1 MDPWEQLIVVA
12 IGADTGDSIAMC
24 GREFHAAQVWA
35 LKSTI
40 NAYGDAGKRFASQR
54 SIGQFEATGRSI
66 ADTALAQVQNTEPF
80 GIDDWA
86 VSNAIG
92 QVDLLLIDTHTIG
105 LAELEATQRLLQNG
119 CKAIHCRV
127 PWTAA
132 NSSCA
137 GLAEVSRFFQNLG
150 FELYQIHE
158 TLCSGL
164 EKRVVGLEGL
174 WLHRDLL
181 AHAASLPAER
191 LEITAANLFR
201 RLLERCSTMGYQRV
215 AIYGAGKDLRMRAAA
230 LAEPPVHLDCII
242 DDSAKLTGTSFMKL
256 PIVPLSQV
264 AARGV
269 DCIVVCSSGYEDS
282 MIERCSSV
290 RTVSSKPVAVVPVH
304 QSHPRLIGRHP
315 LIRPQHQAQIPA
327 PSAISE
333 LEAKTG
339 PQSPLEVFH
348 NPGYLN
354 ITAAQLRHLASLKL
368 DEQIRGRS
376 VLEVGAGIGDLTGFF
391 ADRGCSVLA
400 TDVRPANVAVIRERF
415 AAVPTVR
422 TGLID
427 LEYVPAELDSGFDVV
442 FCYGVLYHLEK
453 PAEALA
459 AMSRLC
465 RGTMIISTCVS
476 FGEHEAINL
485 IGETASDPSQAARGT
500 GCRPTR
506 PWVLARLQ
514 EHFEHVYMP
523 VTQPKHPEF
532 PLDWTS
538 GNPGSL
544 LHRAVF
550 IASREP
556 IDNPRLGS
564 ALPTYQCAE

>member
-1 MDPWEQLIVVA
+1 MDPWEQMSIVA
-12 IGADTGDSIAMC
+12 IGADIGDGIAMC
-24 GREFHAAQVWA
+24 GQAFHAAQVWA
-35 LKSTI
+35 LESDI
-40 NAYGDAGKRFASQR
+40 NAYGEQVKRFASQGNIR
-54 SIGQFEATGRSI
+54 LFEKTGRPI
-66 ADTALAQVQNTEPF
+66 AGSARAEIQNTDLF
-80 GIDDWA
+80 RIDDWA
-86 VSNAIG
+86 WKNGVER
-92 QVDLLLIDTHTIG
+92 VDLLLVDTHTLG
-105 LAELEATQRLLQNG
+105 LAELKTTERLLKSG
-119 CKAIHCRV
+119 CKAIRCRV

-132 NSSCA
+132 DSSRTGFTEA
-137 GLAEVSRFFQNLG
+137 SQFFQNLG

-158 TLCSGL
+158 TMCSGP
-164 EKRVVGLEGL
+164 EKRIVGIEGL

-230 LAEPPVHLDCII
+230 LAESPVCLDCII
-242 DDSAKLTGTSFMKL
+242 DDSAKLTGTMFMKL

-269 DCIVVCSSGYEDS
+269 DCIVVCSSGYEDG
-282 MIERCSSV
+282 MIEKCSSV
-290 RTVSSKPVAVVPVH
+290 RAVTGKPVAVVPVH
-304 QSHPRLIGRHP
+304 QSHPRLLGRHP
-315 LIRPQHQAQIPA
+315 LIRPQHQARLLT

-391 ADRGCSVLA
+391 AERGCSVLA
-400 TDVRPANVAVIRERF
+400 TDVRPANVAIIRERF
-415 AAVPTVR
+415 AATPTVR

-427 LEYVPAELDSGFDVV
+427 LEHVPAELDAGFDVV

-485 IGETASDPSQAARGT
+485 VGETASDPSQAARGT

-523 VTQPKHPEF
+523 VTQPTHPEF
-532 PLDWTS
+532 PLDWTL